1 MILLLDGNVWEKLA
15 EFYEKREPRSGTVIV
30 ERHFINDH
38 HLHWVCDLG
47 AKKLLG
53 RVELSS
59 IIHTNISSIHEKHVK
74 AAGFGSKEILKR
86 TFATCLGYH
95 IARDI
100 NLITVAKM
108 RIVEIERYWCPSPK
122 CQSVN
127 LDFLKKDIFKDQL
140 PFACFDC
147 GEEFYTADKDEGSP
161 RVKNSK
167 LEKRYCQ
174 KEIKNIPAGQ
184 EKVLTIVGESWLEA

>member
-1 MILLLDGNVWEKLA
+1 MIILLDGNVWEKLA
-15 EFYEKREPRSGTVIV
+15 EFFEKKDIRSGTVII
-30 ERHFINDH
+30 EKHFIDDH

-53 RVELSS
+53 RVELTS
-59 IIHTNISSIHEKHVK
+59 IIHTEISSIHERHVK

-86 TFATCLGYH
+86 TFASCLGYQL
-95 IARDI
+95 AKEL
-100 NLITVAKM
+100 NLITVAQM
-108 RIVEIERYWCPSPK
+108 RITEAERYWCPK

-140 PFACFDC
+140 PFSCFDC
-147 GEEFYTADKDEGSP
+147 ANEFYTPDKDEGSP
-161 RVKNSK
+161 RVKNAK

-174 KEIKNIPAGQ
+174 KEIKKIPAGQ
-184 EKVLTIVGESWLEA
+184 EKVLALVGESWFEI